1 MKHYYINN
9 NTSNPN
15 GNNEVHAEDCKYL
28 PSPTNRTYLG
38 YFNDA
43 IAAVEKAK
51 SQGYSNAD
59 GCVHCCREAHTA

>member
-15 GNNEVHAEDCKYL
+15 GNNEVHTEDCKYL

-43 IAAVEKAK
+43 IAAVAKAK
-51 SQGYSNAD
+51 SQG
-59 GCVHCCREAHTA
+59 